1 LKLVLPKLY
10 PITSRDIS
18 GLSHLEQVRR
28 FIDGGAEMIQLRD
41 KDAPAGELYA
51 AALESVKY
59 AHRHGVRIL
68 INDRVDIALA
78 TGADGVHLGQDDLP
92 PGEARKILGDDA
104 MIGFSTHTGAEAR
117 AALDLPI
124 DYIAVGP
131 VFETLTKCDPDPVV
145 GLDGLRAVRA
155 VIGKFPLVAIG
166 GIDLENAQSVLDA
179 GADSLAVIRD
189 LLADPSA
196 IVGRTLA
203 FTGR

>member
-41 KDAPAGELYA
+41 KEAPAGELYA

-59 AHRHGVRIL
+59 AHRHSVRIL

-78 TGADGVHLGQDDLP
+78 TGADGVHLGRDDLP

-104 MIGFSTHTGAEAR
+104 TIGFSTHTVADAL

-124 DYIAVGP
+124 DYIAIGP
-131 VFETLTKCDPDPVV
+131 IFETSTKADPDPVV
-145 GLDGLRAVRA
+145 GLDGLRAVRS

-189 LLADPSA
+189 LLADPSM
-196 IVGRTLA
+196 IVRRTLA